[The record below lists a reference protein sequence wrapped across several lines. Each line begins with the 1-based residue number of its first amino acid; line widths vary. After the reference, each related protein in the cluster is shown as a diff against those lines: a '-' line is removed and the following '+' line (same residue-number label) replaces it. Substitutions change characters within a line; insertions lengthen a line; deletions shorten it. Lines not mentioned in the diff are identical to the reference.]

1 MNFDFLPKVHRA
13 MQERGQDPFVASKL
27 ERLLSEA
34 QFQDVQQQVRVIQ
47 FGMSYHAS
55 HVLYV

>member
-1 MNFDFLPKVHRA
+1 

-47 FGMSYHAS
+47 FGMSYYAS
-55 HVLYV
+55 HHVLYV

>member
-1 MNFDFLPKVHRA
+1 

-47 FGMSYHAS
+47 FGMPYHAS
-55 HVLYV
+55 RHVLYV